1 MKDKDISDE
10 MKSYYKDFLEDQDV
24 DELILMNKLENLSN
38 IAHKWLSRH
47 FKKKTELVDLKKHR
61 EDLYDTVFE
70 EIKHKDD
77 PQVRTLNATAFKR
90 KIESTDVIKR
100 IDTKIEYTK
109 AVIEYLE
116 EVVNICKFTLP
127 KSCENIIKLKDLEAR
142 T

>member
-10 MKSYYKDFLEDQDV
+10 MKIYYKDFLEDQDV

-47 FKKKTELVDLKKHR
+47 FKKSIELIDLKNHR
-61 EDLYDTVFE
+61 KDLHDTALE
-70 EIKHKDD
+70 ELQHNDD
-77 PQVRTLNATAFKR
+77 PRTRNLSLAAFNR
-90 KIESTDVIKR
+90 KIDSKDVIKR
-100 IDTKIEYTK
+100 IDTKIAYTE